1 MSDKFKN
8 CFIDALP
15 DYEYDIEYEGDLIAR
30 GKSLSAKDKSFIEKQ
45 AMKKSFVNGELE
57 IEIDANAMKTAYI
70 IAGLKEWKLPRKLD
84 SESVS
89 MLTEELRDVLF
100 NAIQEHENSA
110 AKAVEDNE
118 KN

>member
-1 MSDKFKN
+1 MSDKLKN
-8 CFIDALP
+8 CFTDALP
-15 DYEYDIEYEGDLIAR
+15 DYEYDIEYEGELIAR
-30 GKSLSAKDKSFIEKQ
+30 GKSMSSKDKSYIERQ
-45 AMKKSFVNGELE
+45 SMKKSFVGGELE
-57 IEIDANAMKTAYI
+57 IEIDTNAMKTAYI

-100 NAIQEHENSA
+100 DAIQAHETSA
-110 AKAVEDNE
+110 AQAVEDNE